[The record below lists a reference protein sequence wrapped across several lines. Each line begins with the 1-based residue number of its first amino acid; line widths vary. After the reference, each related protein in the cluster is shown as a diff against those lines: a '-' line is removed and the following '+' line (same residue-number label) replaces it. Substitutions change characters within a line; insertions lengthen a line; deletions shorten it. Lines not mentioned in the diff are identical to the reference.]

1 MAVLQVYLDENGK
14 QSDHPLIAV
23 CCVCAS
29 NARIPVE
36 RAQFLQKPHGS
47 PTAAPTLEPFL
58 QSVQRHV
65 ADAGEQLQ
73 ESYVWFRAKRSST
86 ESGMRRA

>member
-14 QSDHPLIAV
+14 QSDHHAV
-23 CCVCAS
+23 SGA
-29 NARIPVE
+29 
-36 RAQFLQKPHGS
+36 
-47 PTAAPTLEPFL
+47 LEPFL